1 MRSVDIGSLAGA
13 LSNADP
19 VTILVLGI
27 TDDPPVYRSWI
38 ELKADPA
45 GVSSGVVATPSDV
58 GQETAAIHSLN
69 PERLLSG
76 HIASEPKAASVF
88 GGVLHKHLVGENR
101 TVLVPSAN
109 GDWNSVG

>member
-19 VTILVLGI
+19 VTDLLLGI
-27 TDDPPVYRSWI
+27 ADDPPFYRSWI

-69 PERLLSG
+69 PERLLAAQ
-76 HIASEPKAASVF
+76 IASEPKAASLF
-88 GGVLHKHLVGENR
+88 GGILHKHLVGENR

-109 GDWNSVG
+109 GDWDS

>member
-1 MRSVDIGSLAGA
+1 MRSVDIGILARA

-19 VTILVLGI
+19 VTDLLLGI
-27 TDDPPVYRSWI
+27 TDDPPFYRSWI

-58 GQETAAIHSLN
+58 GQETGAMPPLN
-69 PERLLSG
+69 SERLLSG
-76 HIASEPKAASVF
+76 HIASEPKAASVLR
-88 GGVLHKHLVGENR
+88 GVLHKHLVDENG

-109 GDWNSVG
+109 GDRDS